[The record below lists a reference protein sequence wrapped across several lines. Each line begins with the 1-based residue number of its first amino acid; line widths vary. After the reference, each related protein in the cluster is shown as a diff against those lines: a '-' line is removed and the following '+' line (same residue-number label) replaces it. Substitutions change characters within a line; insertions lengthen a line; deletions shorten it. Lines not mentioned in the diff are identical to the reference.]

1 MNLNKDTIVYPHVY
15 TWEQFQKALVYTKKY
30 YGMDAPYFYRTL
42 DAELEGRNQSV
53 TIHNRL
59 MFEDFCDRLL
69 FADKSTSKYMEQIP
83 HEEVPIIWTLMFVE
97 WGLWCEWM
105 KDQDS
110 DYTLGDYY
118 ADNLNNYYQDHM
130 REELLET
137 YLFCKQTPIRLQRTN
152 EIILTINKT
161 SKEYSRKLVLPNFEN
176 WVLRGA
182 LLQYCESHLE
192 DIHSVEEAQKAL
204 DKYHAKGRKADEI
217 IDRII
222 YGTYTMF
229 KDAAKDTRTA
239 STGLCRI
246 IQNYLVYLEL
256 ITSDSDAALDIQNIA
271 GRIKYLLK
279 QGKEPRFSP
288 YLLSGEEAREALRGS
303 GQSTFEDMMR

>member
-1 MNLNKDTIVYPHVY
+1 MDKDSIGYIHVF
-15 TWEQFQKALVYTKKY
+15 TWEQFQRALVYTKKY

-42 DAELEGRNQSV
+42 DAELEGENQPV
-53 TIHNRL
+53 TIHCRL

-97 WGLWCEWM
+97 WGLWCEWL

-137 YLFCKQTPIRLQRTN
+137 YLFCKQTPIRPQRTN

-161 SKEYSRKLVLPNFEN
+161 SKEYSRKLILPNFEN

-204 DKYHAKGRKADEI
+204 DEYHTKGRKADEI

-256 ITSDSDAALDIQNIA
+256 IASDSDAALDIQNIA

>member
-1 MNLNKDTIVYPHVY
+1 MDKDTIVYPHVY
-15 TWEQFQKALVYTKKY
+15 TWEQFQRALHYTKKY
-30 YGMDAPYFYRTL
+30 YGMDAPYFYRTA
-42 DAELEGRNQSV
+42 DAELEGRGQPI

-59 MFEDFCDRLL
+59 MFEDFCKRML
-69 FADKSTSKYMEQIP
+69 FADRSASKYMEQIP
-83 HEEVPIIWTLMFVE
+83 TEEVAIIWTLMFVE
-97 WGLWCEWM
+97 WGLCK
-105 KDQDS
+105 KDNDYTINDYYTENQS
-110 DYTLGDYY
+110 DYYC
-118 ADNLNNYYQDHM
+118 NHM

-137 YLFCKQTPIRLQRTN
+137 YLFCKQTPIRPRRTN
-152 EIILTINKT
+152 EIILTINKKS
-161 SKEYSRKLVLPNFEN
+161 SKYSKKLTLPNFEN

-204 DKYHAKGRKADEI
+204 DAYHEKGRKADEI

-229 KDAAKDTRTA
+229 KDAAKDTRAT

-246 IQNYLVYLEL
+246 IQNYLIYLGL
-256 ITSDSDAALDIQNIA
+256 IRSDSDAALDYQNIA

-279 QGKEPRFSP
+279 QGKQPRFRP
-288 YLLSGEEAREALRGS
+288 YILSGKEACEALRKS
-303 GQSTFEDMMR
+303 GRNTFEDMMK

>member
-1 MNLNKDTIVYPHVY
+1 
-15 TWEQFQKALVYTKKY
+15 
-30 YGMDAPYFYRTL
+30 MDAPYFYRTL
-42 DAELEGRNQSV
+42 DAELEGENQPV

-83 HEEVPIIWTLMFVE
+83 HEEIPIIWTLMFVE
-97 WGLWCEWM
+97 WGLWCEWL
-105 KDQDS
+105 KDQDC
-110 DYTLGDYY
+110 DYTLGNYY
-118 ADNLNNYYQDHM
+118 ADNLNDYYQDHM

-137 YLFCKQTPIRLQRTN
+137 YLFCKQTSIRPQRTN

-204 DKYHAKGRKADEI
+204 DEYHAKGRKADEI

-229 KDAAKDTRTA
+229 KDAAKDTRIA

-246 IQNYLVYLEL
+246 IQNYFVILQKGYTPLKSRELEEL
-256 ITSDSDAALDIQNIA
+256 
-271 GRIKYLLK
+271 
-279 QGKEPRFSP
+279 PRFRVMSWQP
-288 YLLSGEEAREALRGS
+288 FQLPWSASLCLFG
-303 GQSTFEDMMR
+303 

>member
-1 MNLNKDTIVYPHVY
+1 MDKDTIVYPHVY
-15 TWEQFQKALVYTKKY
+15 TWEQFQRALYYTKKY

-42 DAELEGRNQSV
+42 DAELEGRDQPI

-59 MFEDFCDRLL
+59 MFEDFCKRLL
-69 FADKSTSKYMEQIP
+69 FTDKAAAKYMEQIP
-83 HEEVPIIWTLMFVE
+83 HEEIAIIWTLMFVE
-97 WGLWCEWM
+97 WGLWCEWL
-105 KDQDS
+105 KDQDG

-118 ADNLNNYYQDHM
+118 ADNPNDYYHDHM

-137 YLFCKQTPIRLQRTN
+137 YLFCKQTPIRPRRTN
-152 EIILTINKT
+152 EIILTINKKF
-161 SKEYSRKLVLPNFEN
+161 SKYSKKLTLPNFEN

-204 DKYHAKGRKADEI
+204 DAYHERGRKAKEK

-229 KDAAKDTRTA
+229 KDAAKDTRAT

-246 IQNYLVYLEL
+246 IRYYLCYLFPNDLTEN
-256 ITSDSDAALDIQNIA
+256 AAYDDQNIA

-279 QGKEPRFSP
+279 QGKQPQFRP
-288 YLLSGEEAREALRGS
+288 YIHSGKEALELLRKS
-303 GQSTFEDMMR
+303 GRNTFEDMMK